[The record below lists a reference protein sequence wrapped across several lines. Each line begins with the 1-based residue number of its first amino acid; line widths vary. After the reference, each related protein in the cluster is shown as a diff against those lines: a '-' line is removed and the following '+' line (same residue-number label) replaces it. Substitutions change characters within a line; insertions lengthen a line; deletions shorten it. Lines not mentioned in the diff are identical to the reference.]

1 MKNTHKLSIYLD
13 TIESYIPR
21 FEENNLKVSKSTVG
35 WQLDHCLK
43 VINNVSTALETSDF
57 GLYQNNFSVLGKL
70 FLALGYFPRGK
81 GKAPKHV
88 IPPEV
93 ILKADLISQL
103 ESARS
108 NVKNIANLDTNAF
121 FKHPLFGDINT
132 KRVYRFLEVHT
143 NHHLKIIKDMLK

>member
-43 VINNVSTALETSDF
+43 VINNVSTALETSDSE
-57 GLYQNNFSVLGKL
+57 LYKNNFSVLGKL